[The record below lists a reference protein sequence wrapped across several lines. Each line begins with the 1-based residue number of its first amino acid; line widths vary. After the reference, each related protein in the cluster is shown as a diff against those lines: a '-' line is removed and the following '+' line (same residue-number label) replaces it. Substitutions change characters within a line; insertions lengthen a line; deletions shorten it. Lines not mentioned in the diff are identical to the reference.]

1 MKHLFLNLFA
11 FEYMNI
17 NDAVTFVNLRL
28 ATESRAFFLLL
39 LLLIFPRDTPFLL
52 LIDIFLNNNKRCF
65 KYRNYF
71 ISIINIFS
79 RRTFDI
85 NRSFT
90 VLLSTLIQ

>member
-1 MKHLFLNLFA
+1 
-11 FEYMNI
+11 MNI

-39 LLLIFPRDTPFLL
+39 LLILPRDAPFLL